1 MNFGLFII
9 LKKISFSILF
19 LITLQLNSYYAKKQI
34 FYSQEVKYATLTK
47 ISSKQ
52 ILLPYNIDDN
62 YSLQTKTRVVV
73 VNGIETLVFIHNIQP
88 LPKLWPK
95 NLKT

>member
-1 MNFGLFII
+1 MNFGRFII

-19 LITLQLNSYYAKKQI
+19 QITLQLNSYYAKKQI
-34 FYSQEVKYATLTK
+34 
-47 ISSKQ
+47 
-52 ILLPYNIDDN
+52 LLPYKIDDN

-73 VNGIETLVFIHNIQP
+73 VNRIETLVFIHNIQP

>member
-1 MNFGLFII
+1 MNLGLFII

-19 LITLQLNSYYAKKQI
+19 LITLQLNSYYAKKQF
-34 FYSQEVKYATLTK
+34 FYWQEVKYATLTK

-62 YSLQTKTRVVV
+62 YSLQTKNRVVV
-73 VNGIETLVFIHNIQP
+73 VNGIETLVFIHNIQRP
-88 LPKLWPK
+88 PKL
-95 NLKT
+95 